1 MGFDKLSFDLGGETV
16 LERSVRAF
24 DECPEVDE
32 LVIVTGASGENAQR
46 AAARCKKPVRLV
58 KGGSTRAESARS
70 GVAAAHGRLV
80 AVHDA
85 ARPFV
90 SQSVIADTIAAAA
103 RCGAAAPAVPV
114 KDTIKQAKGGD
125 GKTVPEGCMVENTP
139 DRSTLYAVQTPQ
151 CFDRAAYLAALDE
164 LDEASARLVTD
175 DCSLFELTGRPVE
188 LVQGDYANIK
198 ITTREDL
205 PRTENGGKK
214 MRIGHGYDVH
224 RLVEG
229 RKLILGG
236 VEVPYEK
243 GLLGHSDADVL
254 AHAVMDAVLGAA
266 ALGDIGQHFPDTA
279 EEYAGADS
287 LMLARRVAEIMTE
300 HGWRIENID
309 ATILCQRPK
318 LAPHIPAM
326 RAKLAEAFG
335 MPVDAVSVKATTEE
349 HLGFTGEGLGIAAHA
364 GQLAKGA
371 LIVMAVYLVAN
382 ILNMRTVTWLL
393 NSLLQV
399 GLLTLVVLFQ
409 PEIRRAL
416 ERMGQTDQWAYRF
429 FNKNRYNDTS
439 LKGAW
444 RSAIIAICDAAER
457 FSETKTGALIVLERN
472 TNLSEI
478 VRTGTPVNSAVNLE
492 VLGTIFY
499 EGTPLHDGAAIIEDG
514 RIKAAGCVLPL
525 SNNLDL
531 GKDMGTRHRACL
543 GIAENSDAIAIVVS
557 EETGIISMAKN
568 GVLMRHFDR
577 QTLYTRLVDEMIPK
591 ETASEKSAAE
601 GWKARGKRLLNWVNN
616 KEEDEQQ

>member
-1 MGFDKLSFDLGGETV
+1 MKRLKKKVSAVLVAAGSSTRMGFDKLSFDLGGETV
-16 LERSVRAF
+16 LHRSIRAF
-24 DECPEVDE
+24 AQCPLVDE
-32 LVIVTGASGENAQR
+32 IILVAGSNRAFAQQQ
-46 AAARCKKPVRLV
+46 AADCAKPVCV
-58 KGGSTRAESARS
+58 VAGGATRAESAKNGVLAAS
-70 GVAAAHGRLV
+70 GALV

-90 SQSVIADTIAAAA
+90 SQQVITAALEAAA

-114 KDTIKQAKGGD
+114 KDTIKAAVRGS
-125 GKTVPEGCMVENTP
+125 GKTVPESCFVHATP

-151 CFDRAAYLAALDE
+151 CFDRAAYLAALEE
-164 LDEASARLVTD
+164 LDAEKARLVTD
-175 DCSLFELTGRPVE
+175 DCSLFELTGRPVQ
-188 LVQGDYANIK
+188 LTQGDYANLK

-205 PRTENGGKK
+205 PRQEQKEEHK

-236 VEVPYEK
+236 VEVPFEK

-364 GQLAKGA
+364 VA
-371 LIVMAVYLVAN
+371 LIEAV
-382 ILNMRTVTWLL
+382 
-393 NSLLQV
+393 
-399 GLLTLVVLFQ
+399 
-409 PEIRRAL
+409 
-416 ERMGQTDQWAYRF
+416 
-429 FNKNRYNDTS
+429 
-439 LKGAW
+439 
-444 RSAIIAICDAAER
+444 
-457 FSETKTGALIVLERN
+457 
-472 TNLSEI
+472 
-478 VRTGTPVNSAVNLE
+478 
-492 VLGTIFY
+492 
-499 EGTPLHDGAAIIEDG
+499 
-514 RIKAAGCVLPL
+514 
-525 SNNLDL
+525 
-531 GKDMGTRHRACL
+531 
-543 GIAENSDAIAIVVS
+543 
-557 EETGIISMAKN
+557 
-568 GVLMRHFDR
+568 
-577 QTLYTRLVDEMIPK
+577 
-591 ETASEKSAAE
+591 
-601 GWKARGKRLLNWVNN
+601 
-616 KEEDEQQ
+616 